1 MTNQHVIDR
10 CTSIEVVAGGR
21 KVAASLRAEDARGD
35 LALLSADGIPSQ
47 RFARLRGAPDVRLGE
62 EVIALGYPLG
72 DLLGSGLKVT
82 AGNVSALTG
91 VANNSGE
98 LQFTAPIQPG
108 SSGGPLLDSS
118 GLVIGIVSS
127 KLSEA
132 AMVRA
137 AGSLPQN
144 INFAIRS
151 QAIDA
156 FLAANGIERE
166 AKPRGERLTAEEVA
180 AQADPFT
187 VQVKCRRE

>member
-1 MTNQHVIDR
+1 MAETIEHIVDPNDPSL
-10 CTSIEVVAGGR
+10 TSEMVQFPG
-21 KVAASLRAEDARGD
+21 
-35 LALLSADGIPSQ
+35 
-47 RFARLRGAPDVRLGE
+47 
-62 EVIALGYPLG
+62 
-72 DLLGSGLKVT
+72 T

>member
-1 MTNQHVIDR
+1 
-10 CTSIEVVAGGR
+10 
-21 KVAASLRAEDARGD
+21 
-35 LALLSADGIPSQ
+35 LALLRADGVQSPS
-47 RFARLRGAPDVRLGE
+47 FARLRNSPDVRLGE

-82 AGNVSALTG
+82 TGNVSALTG
-91 VANNSGE
+91 VANNNSGE

-132 AMVRA
+132 AMIRA

-156 FLAANGIERE
+156 FLASNGVERE
-166 AKPRGERLTAEEVA
+166 AKSRGARLTAKEIA
-180 AQADPFT
+180 AQAARTSFRSRAEGTEANLSQPLE
-187 VQVKCRRE
+187 R